1 MLSSGI
7 DSNILYSQL
16 NKINTYTLIFN
27 NKNIFSE
34 SKFIKQSNNNY
45 ILNSKYSLN
54 DSSIRD
60 DFINEMEQPS
70 IDGLNTYLITKMIKQ
85 HNPNNNV
92 CLSGLGLDELLQGYK

>member
-1 MLSSGI
+1 M
-7 DSNILYSQL
+7 
-16 NKINTYTLIFN
+16 
-27 NKNIFSE
+27 
-34 SKFIKQSNNNY
+34 
-45 ILNSKYSLN
+45 N

-92 CLSGLGLDELLQGYK
+92 CLSGLGLDELLQGYKYKKVFYSNIYLIVQNFYITI

>member
-60 DFINEMEQPS
+60 DFINDGTTS

-85 HNPNNNV
+85 HNQIIMFV
-92 CLSGLGLDELLQGYK
+92 